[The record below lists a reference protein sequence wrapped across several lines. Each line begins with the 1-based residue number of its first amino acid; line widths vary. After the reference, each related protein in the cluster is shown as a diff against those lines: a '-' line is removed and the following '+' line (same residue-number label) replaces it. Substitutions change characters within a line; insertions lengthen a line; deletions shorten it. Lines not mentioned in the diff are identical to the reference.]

1 MPDEVNIDEL
11 LELDSEDERSRK
23 IQVGGEKG
31 ESLLP
36 HPPPPPQ
43 PNILQGPK
51 QNSPS

>member
-31 ESLLP
+31 DSL
-36 HPPPPPQ
+36 PPFPPPQ